1 MRGLIRLRVFPVLF
15 LLLAF
20 TLQGLAQATA
30 TGFVFHDRNG
40 NGRRDAGEEGLAGI
54 VVSNQREVVKTDRS
68 GAWKLPAADDTTFFV
83 VKPSGWATPTDENG
97 VPRFYYTHKPNG
109 SPKSRYPGVSPTGPL
124 PRSIDF
130 PLRPRKESDQ
140 FKVILFADTQPL
152 SETEVGYVA
161 NDVVAE
167 LVGTDAA
174 FGVTLGD
181 IVFDRLNLLPPVVQ
195 AIGRV
200 GIPWYYVIGNHDT
213 NQDANEDK
221 YSDETFERLFG
232 PNYYSFDY
240 GRTHFLV
247 LDDINW
253 VGSQNGY
260 YKAGLGAEQVAWI
273 ERDLAMVPKDR
284 VVVVLMHIPITS
296 LPEAERIQLFRVLQ
310 ERPKVW
316 SFSGHEHYA
325 EHRFIGESLGWR
337 GKEPHHHVVCATVS
351 GSWWSGVPDI
361 TGIPHTTMR
370 DGAPNGYSI
379 LHVARDSVSLDFKAA
394 RRPAAYQM
402 HIQLPESV
410 ALADAAGTNVYV
422 NVFNGSERCVV
433 EMRCGGGEWV
443 KLEKALLEDPAYVAA
458 VEAEAAIQGLTFKK
472 LPRPMKSPHLWVGK
486 LPAGLK
492 RGMNFVD
499 VRVTNVYGRRYE
511 ATRAIR
517 LD

>member
-1 MRGLIRLRVFPVLF
+1 MRGIIRLRVFPVLF
-15 LLLAF
+15 LLALA
-20 TLQGLAQATA
+20 LDGLAQATA
-30 TGFVFHDRNG
+30 TGYVFHDRNA
-40 NGRRDAGEEGLAGI
+40 NGRRDPGEEGLPGV
-54 VVSNQREVVKTDRS
+54 VVSNQRDVVKTDRN
-68 GAWKLPAADDTTFFV
+68 GAWKLPVDDDTTFFV
-83 VKPSGWATPTDENG
+83 VKPSGWATPVDENG
-97 VPRFYYTHKPNG
+97 VPRFYYTHKPSG
-109 SPKSRYPGVSPTGPL
+109 SPKSRHAGVPPTGPL

-130 PLRPRKESDQ
+130 PLRPHKEGDR

-152 SETEVGYVA
+152 TETEVGYVA

-167 LVGTDAA
+167 LIGTDAA
-174 FGVTLGD
+174 FGMTLGD
-181 IVFDRLNLLPPVVQ
+181 IVFDRLNLLPLLVQ
-195 AIGRV
+195 AVGRI
-200 GIPWYYVIGNHDT
+200 GIPWHYVIGNHDT
-213 NQDANEDK
+213 NQDATEDR

-240 GRTHFLV
+240 GRVHFVV
-247 LDDINW
+247 LDDIAW
-253 VGSQNGY
+253 VGSDKGY
-260 YKAGLGAEQVAWI
+260 YKAELGTAQIAWI
-273 ERDLAMVPKDR
+273 ERDLALVPKDR
-284 VVVVLMHIPITS
+284 SVVLLMHIPITS

-310 ERPKVW
+310 ERPKAW

-325 EHRFIGESLGWR
+325 EHRFVGESLGWR

-379 LHVARDSVSLDFKAA
+379 LHVDRDRVELEFKAA
-394 RRPAAYQM
+394 GRPAGYQM
-402 HIQLPESV
+402 HIHLPESV
-410 ALADAAGTNVYV
+410 AAADAPNTNVYV
-422 NVFNGSERCVV
+422 NVFNGSERCLV
-433 EMRCGGGEWV
+433 EMRCGGGDWV
-443 KLEKALLEDPAYVAA
+443 ELQKVQLEDPAYVAA
-458 VEAEAAIQGLTFKK
+458 VEAEGAIQGLTFKK

-486 LPAGLK
+486 LSAGLK